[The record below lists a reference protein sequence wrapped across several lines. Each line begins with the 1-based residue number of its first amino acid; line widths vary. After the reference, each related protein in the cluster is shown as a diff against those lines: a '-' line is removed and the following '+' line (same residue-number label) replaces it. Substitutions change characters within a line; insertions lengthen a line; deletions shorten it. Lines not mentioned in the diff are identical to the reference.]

1 MIVVDTNV
9 VLDLMVFDDP
19 ASAPL
24 REALREARLTWVATQ
39 AMRDE
44 LARVLMYPQ
53 IQPRLAYYHR
63 SEKQVLAQFEAQV
76 RFVPTPPKAPV
87 RCTDEDDQK
96 FIDLAVA
103 HRATLLSK
111 DHAVLAC
118 TKRLALL
125 GVAVRARWPGF
136 G

>member
-9 VLDLMVFDDP
+9 VLDLLVFDDP

-24 REALREARLTWVATQ
+24 REVLRLKQVTWVATR

-44 LARVLMYPQ
+44 LARVLNYPQ
-53 IQPRLAYYHR
+53 IVPRLAYYQR
-63 SEKQVLAQFEAQV
+63 SAEHVLSQFEALV
-76 RFVPTPPKAPV
+76 RFLPAPPKAPV
-87 RCTDEDDQK
+87 RCTDEDDQA

-111 DHAVLAC
+111 DRAVLAC
-118 TKRLALL
+118 TKRLAAL
-125 GVAVRARWPGF
+125 GVTVRTAWPALS
-136 G
+136 